1 MARLAM
7 RSSNNRLRSLPDP
20 RKIEGNP
27 LLDFTSNDYL
37 SFANLP
43 YLRNLFMTKL
53 SSSSKILGSGGS
65 RLLVVTPAHTALE
78 ARLAKFFGVEAAL
91 LFNSGFDAN
100 SGFFAC
106 VPQVGDVVVYDQYI
120 HASIHDGMRSSRLA
134 PSNNLAQSLFPFAH
148 NSVAEL
154 RSILSHLSSTRKA
167 LKEGQSSIFVAVE
180 SLYSMDGT
188 FAPLSEMVRAIEE
201 LFPLGNA
208 YLIVD
213 EAHST
218 GVYGPQGRGRVAQLG
233 LESKVLLRLCTFGKA
248 LGSTGGSFF
257 SSPFDGFA

>member
-1 MARLAM
+1 
-7 RSSNNRLRSLPDP
+7 
-20 RKIEGNP
+20 
-27 LLDFTSNDYL
+27 LDFTSNDYL

-53 SSSSKILGSGGS
+53 SSSPKILGSGGS
-65 RLLVVTPAHTALE
+65 RLLVVTPAHAALE

-100 SGFFAC
+100 TGFFSC

-134 PSNNLAQSLFPFAH
+134 PSKSQARSLFPFAH
-148 NSVAEL
+148 NSVTEL
-154 RSILSHLSSTRKA
+154 RSIFSYLSSTRKA

-188 FAPLSEMVRAIEE
+188 FAPLPEMVRAIEE

-213 EAHST
+213 EAHT
-218 GVYGPQGRGRVAQLG
+218 MGVYGPQGRGRVAQLG

-248 LGSTGGSFF
+248 LGSTGGSF
-257 SSPFDGFA
+257 SVLHSTSLPDNGVPRLR